1 MNTILLTLLLA
12 GAQAAAAQE
21 PPRAAQE
28 STAEEYV
35 VGPQDVIAL
44 IVFNDESLSRPAL
57 SVDSEGTVDCP
68 LIGRV
73 KVSGLTTRQIEEDL
87 RRRLGLKRDAQGRVV
102 GGYLNSPN
110 ISVVVKEF
118 RSQRVYV
125 TGAVKSPGF
134 VELQGDPTLTRALAE
149 AGYPTSESGSYVL
162 ITHAIG
168 GQPPTGSPAAAR
180 PEDQLRVAREE
191 IDTGRASR
199 IRLRAGDFVF
209 VPTADKFF
217 VTGEVKSMGQY
228 VLNGE
233 LNVLQA
239 LAMAGGVTD
248 RANKGKIKIERI
260 VNGEKVEIAAKESTI
275 VQAGDTIK
283 VPKRFW

>member
-1 MNTILLTLLLA
+1 MNSILLMLLLA
-12 GAQAAAAQE
+12 GGQAPSAQE
-21 PPRAAQE
+21 PPRAAQG
-28 STAEEYV
+28 SAAEEYV
-35 VGPQDVIAL
+35 VGPQDVITL
-44 IVFNDESLSRPAL
+44 VVFNDDALSRPAL
-57 SVDSEGTVDCP
+57 SVDSEGTIDCP

-87 RRRLGLKRDAQGRVV
+87 RKRLGLKRDAEGRVI
-102 GGYLNSPN
+102 GGYLNNPN
-110 ISVVVKEF
+110 ISVAVKDF

-125 TGAVKSPGF
+125 TGAVKQPGF

-149 AGYPTSESGSYVL
+149 AGYPTPESGSYVL
-162 ITHAIG
+162 ITHAIATHPVAPG
-168 GQPPTGSPAAAR
+168 TPAAPDEQVKVGR
-180 PEDQLRVAREE
+180 DE

-248 RANKGKIKIERI
+248 RANKGKIKIER
-260 VNGEKVEIAAKESTI
+260 
-275 VQAGDTIK
+275 
-283 VPKRFW
+283 

>member
-1 MNTILLTLLLA
+1 MTTIVLTLLLA
-12 GAQAAAAQE
+12 GAQAAAAQD
-21 PPRAAQE
+21 PPRAAQ
-28 STAEEYV
+28 SAAAEEYV

-44 IVFNDESLSRPAL
+44 VIFNDESLSRPAL
-57 SVDSEGTVDCP
+57 SVDAEGTVDVP

-87 RRRLGLKRDAQGRVV
+87 RRRLGLKRDAQGKVI

-110 ISVVVKEF
+110 LTVTVKDY

-168 GQPPTGSPAAAR
+168 AQPSAGPSTR
-180 PEDQLRVAREE
+180 KPEEQLRVAREE

-199 IRLRAGDFVF
+199 VRLRAGDFIF

-260 VNGEKVEIAAKESTI
+260 VNGKKVEIDAKESTI

-283 VPKRFW
+283 VPRRFW

>member
-1 MNTILLTLLLA
+1 MKTILLTTLLLA
-12 GAQAAAAQE
+12 SAQAPAQE
-21 PPRAAQE
+21 PPRAAST

-35 VGPQDVIAL
+35 VGPQDVITL
-44 IVFNDESLSRPAL
+44 VVFNDDSLSRPSL
-57 SVDSEGTVDCP
+57 TVDAEGTIDAP
-68 LIGRV
+68 LVGRV
-73 KVSGLTTRQIEEDL
+73 KVSGSTIRQIEEDL
-87 RRRLGLKRDAQGRVV
+87 RRRLGLRRDAQGKVI
-102 GGYLNSPN
+102 GGYLNTPN
-110 ISVVVKEF
+110 LTVSVKEY

-125 TGAVKSPGF
+125 TGAVKAPGF

-168 GQPPTGSPAAAR
+168 TQPASPGSAK
-180 PEDQLRVAREE
+180 PEEQVRVPREE

-199 IRLRAGDFVF
+199 VRLRAGDFVF

-248 RANKGKIKIERI
+248 RGNKSKIKIERI
-260 VNGEKVEIAAKESTI
+260 VNGRKVEIDAKESTI

-283 VPKRFW
+283 VPRRFW